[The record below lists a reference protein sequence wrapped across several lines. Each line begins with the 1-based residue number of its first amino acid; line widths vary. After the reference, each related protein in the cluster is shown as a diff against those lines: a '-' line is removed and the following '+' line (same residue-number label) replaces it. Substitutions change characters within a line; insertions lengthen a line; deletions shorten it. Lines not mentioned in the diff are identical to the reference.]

1 MTHVQV
7 IDFERMGRPMVST
20 GATQGQGPGERPGAD
35 IEVSRRGL
43 LGGVAAGSALA
54 AVGGVGLAGPAEASA
69 ASFRGALPSKVDV
82 VVVGGGI
89 SGLVAA
95 DQVRKAGHSVLV
107 LEARD
112 RVGGR
117 VLNHHL
123 DNGAVV
129 ESGGAFVGP
138 TQNHILKLAKRL
150 GVETFKEYAKGNN
163 VYIHGAQRT
172 EYTGTIPP
180 DPTILPDAA
189 QLQTRIDQMSTEVPV
204 DAPWT
209 AQHAVEWDS
218 ISVDTWV
225 RNNTVNP
232 DVRTLLLCYLEPCF
246 GSDAL
251 DMSLLFFLWYIATA
265 GDENHAGSFER
276 SAGTPDGAQDSRFVG
291 GSQLV
296 PLRLAHRLGGAVA
309 LNAPVRK
316 IHQHPDRVV
325 VSTDRGEV
333 SATRV
338 IVACPP
344 PTVLGI
350 EWHPMIPP
358 KRQALLER
366 MPMGS
371 LMKCDAVYETPFW
384 RAEGL
389 SGQGLIDS
397 GAVRVSFDNCPADL
411 SVGVL
416 LAFVGGSTWAKYGT
430 MSRAAR
436 KKAVLHGFARIVGDK
451 ALHPIQYVEHDWTHE
466 QWTKGGPVALQVPG
480 AITGYGSTIR
490 TPFRR
495 VHWAGTETSTFWAG
509 YMDGAV
515 RAGERA
521 ALEVLDQL

>member
-1 MTHVQV
+1 
-7 IDFERMGRPMVST
+7 MVSNSST
-20 GATQGQGPGERPGAD
+20 SGSA
-35 IEVSRRGL
+35 VSRRGL
-43 LGGVAAGSALA
+43 LGGIAAGGALA
-54 AVGGVGLAGPAEASA
+54 TVGNFGLAAPADA
-69 ASFRGALPSKVDV
+69 ATRKGSLPENVDV

-89 SGLVAA
+89 AGLVAA
-95 DQVRKAGHSVLV
+95 QKVSRAGHSVLV

-117 VLNHHL
+117 VLNHEL
-123 DNGAVV
+123 DNGSVI

-138 TQNHILKLAKRL
+138 TQDHILELAKQL
-150 GVETFKEYAKGNN
+150 KVETFKEYIDGNN
-163 VYIHGAQRT
+163 VYISSTTGRM

-180 DPTILPDAA
+180 DPTILADAA
-189 QLQTRIDQMSTEVPV
+189 ALQVRIDQMSTEVPV

-209 AQHAVEWDS
+209 AAKAVEWDS

-225 RNNTVNP
+225 SQNTVNP
-232 DVRTLLLCYLEPCF
+232 AVRTLLLSYLQPCF

-251 DMSLLFFLWYIATA
+251 DISLLFFLWYIATA
-265 GDENHAGSFER
+265 GNETNVGTFER
-276 SAGTPDGAQDSRFVG
+276 SSGTPDAAQDSRFVG

-296 PLRLAHRLGGAVA
+296 PLRLAERLGASVA

-316 IHQHPDRVV
+316 IRQHPKHVIV
-325 VSTDRGEV
+325 TSDRGDV
-333 SATRV
+333 RATRV

-350 EWHPMIPP
+350 EWHPMLPP

-366 MPMGS
+366 MPMGA
-371 LMKCDAVYETPFW
+371 LMKCDAVYEKPFW
-384 RAEGL
+384 RDAKL
-389 SGQGLIDS
+389 SGSGLMDS
-397 GAVRVSFDNCPADL
+397 GPVRASFDNSPSDN

-430 MSRAAR
+430 MSLAAR
-436 KKAVLHGFARIVGDK
+436 KKAVLEAFAQLVGDE

-466 QWTKGGPVALQVPG
+466 QWTKGGPIAVQVPG

-490 TPFRR
+490 EPFRR

-515 RAGERA
+515 RSGQRA
-521 ALEVLDQL
+521 AAEVLDEL